1 MDGKLEK
8 GYVICREEMWKRVA
22 KQVFF
27 DGGSDSGGGAGVNWR
42 AVEDRVWELG
52 KKRFVKK

>member
-1 MDGKLEK
+1 MDVKLEK
-8 GYVICREEMWKRVA
+8 GYGICREEMWKRVG
-22 KQVFF
+22 KQVF
-27 DGGSDSGGGAGVNWR
+27 DGGSEHGGGVSWR